1 MSRTTVTQSYVA
13 RVVGVWR
20 LMLITLGVGLLAACG
35 GGSGPSVEASNP
47 SVSLKSVEV
56 TPVNSQ
62 LAAGTSVQMSAT
74 AIYSDGTFADVT
86 GKVSW
91 TSSNTAV
98 ASVSATQGLAT
109 ALTPGSATVSAAFD
123 GQTGSTS
130 VTVTAAELISIE
142 VTPAA
147 PSVAS
152 GIKLQVTATGIFS
165 DHSTQ
170 DLTRQVSWTSSNTAV
185 APISNAAGSN
195 GLVSTAAVGNA
206 TLTAISG
213 SVTGSTGLTVSAA
226 VLSSIEVTPTSPS
239 AANGVQEQ
247 LAATG
252 IFSDNS
258 KQDLTTQVTWSSS
271 NGAVAVVSNLT
282 GKRGWVSNVGVGAAT
297 VFAAL
302 NGVSGSTT
310 VTVTAATLV
319 SIQVTPVNPS
329 IANGLSEQ
337 FVATGIYSDNSTQNL
352 TAQATWSSSN
362 SGVATVSNADGSQG
376 RVSSAGLGVTSI
388 AAAVG
393 NISASTTLTV
403 SAAVLASIQVTP
415 ANPSLASGL
424 TEQFMATGTYTD
436 NSTQNLTTQVTWSS
450 SNTAAATV
458 SNATGSQGLASS
470 AGLGVTSVSAT
481 LGNISGSGQ
490 LTVSAATLA
499 SIQVTPASPSVPK
512 GLTQQLTATGIYTDK
527 STQNLTTQVTW
538 SSSNTGVA
546 TVSNAGGSQGLA
558 SAVALGGTTIT
569 AISGGISGSTTL
581 TVTAAALVSIQVTP
595 ASSMLFDGLSEELTA
610 TGTFSDNSTQDVTT
624 QVTWSSADAAVA
636 IVSNATGSQGLVT
649 AVGMGRVTL
658 SATRGGVSGGTSVT
672 DSNGWTWVGGSNTV
686 NQSGLY
692 GTLKTGVAG
701 NGPGARGLAATW
713 TDAAGNLWL
722 FGGQGYD
729 STRTSGQLNDLW
741 KYSPSAQLWT
751 WEGGSNTVGAAGI
764 YQPLGMPRARS
775 GAVTWTDA
783 AGHFWLFG
791 GGGFD
796 INDNETLLDDLWT
809 YDPTKG
815 VWVWENGPVTGGLPG
830 VYPAQPG
837 VALASSLPGARNGA
851 VGWTDGTGRLWLFG
865 GSGLDSIGALG
876 DLNDLWMFDPTL
888 NQWTWEGGSNTSRAA
903 GVYGKQGTASA
914 DNAPGARSS
923 PVAWVDGTG
932 NFWLFGGIG
941 YDSNGVFGA
950 LNDLWEYTA
959 STQLWTWVS
968 GSNTISGPGNYGMVG
983 TAAASNVPGARYYA
997 VSWTDKT
1004 GNLWLFGGVGDASAG
1019 TYGTLGDLWMFNPGT
1034 GWWTWESGSN
1044 TAGMVG
1050 TYGSGVA
1057 NGIPGA
1063 REAPSGWVDGG
1074 GNLWLFGGAGSDARG
1089 TTGFLND
1096 LWEY

>member
-1 MSRTTVTQSYVA
+1 MSRRVTQSCVA
-13 RVVGVWR
+13 MAVGVWR
-20 LMLITLGVGLLAACG
+20 LMLIVLGVGLLAACG
-35 GGSGPSVEASNP
+35 GGSGTSVEAGNT

-56 TPVNSQ
+56 TPANGHV
-62 LAAGTSVQMSAT
+62 AAGTSVQMSAT
-74 AIYSDGTFADVT
+74 AIYSDGSIVDIT
-86 GKVSW
+86 GQVSW

-98 ASVSATQGLAT
+98 ASVSAVQGLAA
-109 ALTPGSATVSAAFD
+109 ALAPGSATVSAAFN

-130 VTVTAAELISIE
+130 VTVTAAELVSIE

-147 PSVAS
+147 PSVAN
-152 GIKLQVTATGIFS
+152 GMKLQVTATGVFS

-170 DLTRQVSWTSSNTAV
+170 DLTRQVSWASSNTAV
-185 APISNAAGSN
+185 ASISTAAGSN

-206 TLTAISG
+206 TLTATSG
-213 SVTGSTGLTVSAA
+213 SITGSTGLTVSAA

-239 AANGVQEQ
+239 AAKGVQEQ

-282 GKRGWVSNVGVGAAT
+282 GKQGWVSNVGGGAAT

-319 SIQVTPVNPS
+319 SVQVTPVNPN

-337 FVATGIYSDNSTQNL
+337 WVATGIYSDNSTQNL

-362 SGVATVSNADGSQG
+362 SGVATVSNAAGSQG
-376 RVSSAGLGVTSI
+376 LVSSAGLGVTSI

-393 NISASTTLTV
+393 NLSASTTLTV

-415 ANPSLASGL
+415 AHPSLASGL
-424 TEQFMATGTYTD
+424 TEQFTATGTYTD

-458 SNATGSQGLASS
+458 SNASGSQGLASS
-470 AGLGVTSVSAT
+470 AGLGVTSMSAT

-490 LTVSAATLA
+490 LTVTAATLA
-499 SIQVTPASPSVPK
+499 SIQVTPGSPSVAK
-512 GLTQQLTATGIYTDK
+512 GLTQQLAATGIYTDK

-538 SSSNTGVA
+538 SSSSTGVA

-595 ASSMLFDGLSEELTA
+595 VNSMLFDGLSEGLTA

-636 IVSNATGSQGLVT
+636 IVSNASGSQGLVT

-658 SATRGGVSGGTSVT
+658 CATRGGVSGSTSVT

-692 GTLKTGVAG
+692 GTVKTAAAG
-701 NGPGARGLAATW
+701 NVPGARGLAATW

-722 FGGQGYD
+722 FGGQGND
-729 STRTSGQLNDLW
+729 SAGGSGELNDLW
-741 KYSPSAQLWT
+741 MYSPGTQQWT
-751 WEGGSNTVGAAGI
+751 WEGGSNVVSAQGL
-764 YQPLGMPRARS
+764 YQPLGTPGARS
-775 GAVTWTDA
+775 AAVNWTDA

-796 INDNETLLDDLWT
+796 GNGDQSVLDDLWT
-809 YDPTKG
+809 YDPTRG
-815 VWVWENGPVTGGLPG
+815 VWVWENGPSVGGSFG
-830 VYPAQPG
+830 VYPPQPG
-837 VALASSLPGARNGA
+837 VALANSLPSARNGA
-851 VGWTDGTGRLWLFG
+851 VGWTDSAGHLWLFG
-865 GSGLDSIGALG
+865 GFGFDSTGG
-876 DLNDLWMFDPTL
+876 EGQLNDLWMFDPAL
-888 NQWTWEGGSNTSRAA
+888 NQWTWEGGSNTARAQ
-903 GVYGKQGTASA
+903 GVYGKQGTAGA
-914 DNAPGARSS
+914 GNAPGARSFA
-923 PVAWVDGTG
+923 VTWVDGAG
-932 NFWLFGGIG
+932 NFWVFGGDG
-941 YDSNGVFGA
+941 YDSNGVLGA
-950 LNDLWEYTA
+950 LNDLWAYNP
-959 STQLWTWVS
+959 STQLWSWVS
-968 GSNTISGPGNYGMVG
+968 GSNTISGPGSYGMVG
-983 TAAASNVPGARYYA
+983 TPAASNVPGARYYA

-1004 GNLWLFGGVGDASAG
+1004 GHLWLFGGVGDASAG
-1019 TYGTLGDLWMFNPGT
+1019 TFGALGDLWMFNPGT
-1034 GWWTWESGSN
+1034 GLWTWESGSN

-1050 TYGSGVA
+1050 NYGSGVA
-1057 NGIPGA
+1057 NGVPGA
-1063 REAPSGWVDGG
+1063 RQTASGWLDGA
-1074 GNLWLFGGAGSDARG
+1074 GNLWLFGGVGSDARG